1 MTLLTFPLPIRL
13 SKSKFLSGRQCAKR
27 LYYEVHSPELAGEI
41 DPERQAIMNMGTEI
55 GEIARRRFP
64 HGILVTETYR
74 QTSAALRRT
83 TELVKDP
90 TTSVIFEGA
99 FEWQG
104 TLVRVDIL
112 ERIVQDTWRLIEV
125 KSTAKVKPIHVHDL
139 AVQAE
144 VLLGAG
150 IQLARL
156 GLMHLNTRYLYQGG
170 PLDLEALFVIGDLT
184 EAVTQQAPNVH
195 EQLEEMRHMLRA
207 PFPPSIAPD
216 GHCHAPYVC
225 PFWANCTKEK
235 PSRWIYHLPGS
246 RKTFKDLEDQGI
258 EIIDEIPSGFNL
270 TLLQQRMKDHVEW
283 MSPEFSTVMQSVEY
297 PIHHLDFEMFMPA
310 IPPYPG
316 TRPYRPIPIQWSNH
330 IEYEDGSIQHESYL
344 CTEPKDPREE
354 IAKSIIATV
363 GGSGTICVYSENERH
378 ILLSL
383 AEAFPPLKEDLLK
396 VVERLWDLLAIIQQH
411 YYHPDFHGSL
421 SIKAVL
427 PALVPHMA
435 YDDLSIQNGAMASV
449 VYRKMAFEE
458 QDLIERSR
466 MASNLQDYCARDT
479 LGMLRLRHVLLEKA
493 AAISASC
500 SGK

>member
-1 MTLLTFPLPIRL
+1 MTFSLPIRL
-13 SKSKFLSGRQCAKR
+13 SKSKFLSGLQCTKR
-27 LYYEVHSPELAGEI
+27 LYYEVHTPELAGEI

-83 TELVKDP
+83 TELVEDQ

-104 TLVRVDIL
+104 TLVRADIL
-112 ERIVQDTWRLIEV
+112 ERVEHDTWKLIEV
-125 KSTAKVKPIHVHDL
+125 KSTAKVKPIHIHDL

-150 IQLARL
+150 IQLVGF
-156 GLMHLNTRYLYQGG
+156 GLMHLNTRYVYEGG
-170 PLDLEALFVIGDLT
+170 PLDLEALFIIEDLT
-184 EAVTQQAPNVH
+184 EVVMERAANVH
-195 EQLEEMRHMLRA
+195 KQLEEMRQILRA

-216 GHCHAPYVC
+216 GHCHTPYAC

-235 PSRWIYHLPGS
+235 PDRWIYHLPGS
-246 RKTFKDLEDQGI
+246 RQTFKDLEAQGI
-258 EIIDEIPSGFNL
+258 ETIDEIPAGFNL
-270 TLLQQRMKDHVEW
+270 TVLQQRMKDHVEW
-283 MSPEFSTVMQSVEY
+283 ISPEFSNIMQSVVY
-297 PIHHLDFEMFMPA
+297 PVHHLDFEMFMPA

-330 IEYEDGSIQHESYL
+330 IEHENGSVLHDAYL

-354 IAKSIIATV
+354 VAKSIIATV
-363 GGSGTICVYSENERH
+363 GDTGTICVYSENERH

-383 AEAFPPLKEDLLK
+383 AEAFPLLKDDLLK
-396 VVERLWDLLAIIQQH
+396 IVERLWDLFAIIQQH
-411 YYHPDFHGSL
+411 YYHPNFHGSL

-435 YDDLSIQNGAMASV
+435 YGDLSVQNGAMASV
-449 VYRKMAFEE
+449 VYRQMAFEE
-458 QDLIERSR
+458 PDLIERSR
-466 MASNLQDYCARDT
+466 MASELRDYCARDT
-479 LGMLRLRHVLLEKA
+479 LGMLTLRHVLQEKA
-493 AAISASC
+493 AAISAS
-500 SGK
+500 SWENNIE